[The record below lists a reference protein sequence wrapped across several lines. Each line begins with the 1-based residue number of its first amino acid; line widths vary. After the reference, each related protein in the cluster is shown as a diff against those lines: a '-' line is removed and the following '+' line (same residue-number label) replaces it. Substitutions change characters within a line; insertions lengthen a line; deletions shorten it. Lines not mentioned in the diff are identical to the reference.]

1 MKTLKCLTF
10 ILIISSINITF
21 SQTQDT
27 SASKNYLKGGKWALQ
42 FDLGAFINPT
52 YFKSIE
58 LGIKSQLSTRS
69 AVRLGIGFNLSSSDG
84 ELNSYSYNTPETRKD
99 YQFAFSLNYLYYL
112 NPKDVVCFYG
122 GIGPVYEYYESGS
135 DEVNKGESQGIIF
148 TSEHHRSA
156 RSWYIG
162 LEGIVGVEW
171 FLHERICILGEYN
184 LIFKR
189 GKYSSTTTDIFSST
203 ELPTEIIVRNQ
214 NSNSLSFHFNIV
226 KIGLSAYF

>member
-21 SQTQDT
+21 SQNKDT
-27 SASKNYLKGGKWALQ
+27 SASVNYLKGGKWALQ

-69 AVRLGIGFNLSSSDG
+69 AVRLGIGFNLNSSDG
-84 ELNSYSYNTPETRKD
+84 DFSSNSYNTPLTRKD
-99 YQFAFSLNYLYYL
+99 YQFAVSLNYLYYL

-122 GIGPVYEYYESGS
+122 GVGPVYEYYETAS
-135 DEVNKGESQGIIF
+135 DEVNSDESQGMIF
-148 TSEHHRSA
+148 TYEYHRSS
-156 RSWYIG
+156 RSLYAG
-162 LEGIVGVEW
+162 AEAVVGVEW
-171 FLHERICILGEYN
+171 FIHERICILGEYN
-184 LIFKR
+184 LLFKL
-189 GKYSSTTTDIFSST
+189 GKYSSTNTEIHSST
-203 ELPTEIIVRNQ
+203 EFPTEIWVRNQ
-214 NSNSLSFHFNIV
+214 NSNNISFHFNIV